1 MSELD
6 VIRQIA
12 QQALTIPT
20 LTGISDNWLWDRTLR
35 ILRTVEHICR
45 LPELVNQ
52 AIAID
57 RFCLIAATYFADTG
71 FAHYTDVENVSA
83 RLVLADISLADL
95 CDFSTQVVSDRLV
108 GALAGPRIDK
118 INRIITESGNR
129 QTAMTEAM
137 ILSDARNLEDMG
149 AVGLFHELRR
159 YVIHGK
165 AVAEILESWKR
176 KIDYGYWQ
184 ARLKE
189 SYRFE
194 PVKLLAEQRFAAAKY
209 FMNQLATENAARD
222 LEERLLES
230 LDAEKPAALCEQIG
244 QPVS

>member
-12 QQALTIPT
+12 HQALTIPT

-45 LPELVNQ
+45 LPELVNR
-52 AIAID
+52 AAAVD
-57 RFCLIAATYFADTG
+57 RFCLISATYFADAG
-71 FAHYTDVENVSA
+71 FAHYIDVENVSA
-83 RLVLADISLADL
+83 RLVLADISLAEL

-108 GALAGPRIDK
+108 GAMSGLRIDK
-118 INRIITESGNR
+118 INRIILESCNR
-129 QTAMTEAM
+129 QTSMIEAM

-165 AVAEILESWKR
+165 GISEILDSWKR

-189 SYRFE
+189 SFRFE
-194 PVKLLAEQRFAAAKY
+194 PVRLLAEQRFAAAEY
-209 FMNQLATENAARD
+209 FMTQLATENAARD
-222 LEERLLES
+222 LEERILES
-230 LDAEKPAALCEQIG
+230 LDFGKSADSAEPVAS
-244 QPVS
+244 QPG